1 MVIHVNRAMRHERN
15 LDRAAVFQLQPGW
28 IAAGT
33 VAGRIARCTL
43 PRPDR
48 SAALAALG
56 VLGSGGLAVVPEG
69 DELLSLVG
77 DLLQS
82 YFAGRP
88 TAFDLPLALNE
99 RPHFTRHV
107 LQACAAIPYGTTVT
121 YGELARNCGQP
132 AAARAVGQVMA
143 RNPIPI
149 IIPCHRVVGSGGRLT
164 GFGGGLGLKAELLR
178 LEAQALDGASAA
190 ARA

>member
-1 MVIHVNRAMRHERN
+1 MGHADEEKRN
-15 LDRAAVFQLQPGW
+15 LDRAAVFQVPLGW
-28 IAAGT
+28 
-33 VAGRIARCTL
+33 VAVGAVAERIARCTL
-43 PRPDR
+43 PLPDR

-56 VLGSGGLAVVPEG
+56 PGGLVVVSDG

-88 TAFDLPLALNE
+88 TTFDLPMALDQH
-99 RPHFTRHV
+99 PHFTRHV
-107 LQACAAIPYGTTVT
+107 LETCAAIPYGATVT
-121 YGELARNCGQP
+121 YGEVARNCGQP